1 MAQQAEGPFNALLSC
16 FDSPLYVQSHKHAN
30 VIGRYVANMF
40 CRSHQRRLA
49 SHRQQERVVAV
60 ATEIV
65 DDPKQLRQLAAA
77 FSFRLRSPFPIDCV
91 REAVLGIAASDSA
104 ESRNAQYLDN
114 FQAYEDDISG
124 MLSGRAYGLLRA
136 PEGKEFILGDTAV
149 ITRRPIGPVMEV
161 GVGFNKEGMHVLLP
175 VSPKT
180 CIQIGIPSLADQ
192 RLQADEV
199 DSINADQIKLM
210 HRFVYGRSKDTR
222 IQMSVDSIG
231 GSLNYLLHAFVTPEL
246 TKERA
251 LDFFV
256 REILAG
262 SSTPRP

>member
-1 MAQQAEGPFNALLSC
+1 
-16 FDSPLYVQSHKHAN
+16 
-30 VIGRYVANMF
+30 
-40 CRSHQRRLA
+40 
-49 SHRQQERVVAV
+49 
-60 ATEIV
+60 
-65 DDPKQLRQLAAA
+65 
-77 FSFRLRSPFPIDCV
+77 
-91 REAVLGIAASDSA
+91 
-104 ESRNAQYLDN
+104 
-114 FQAYEDDISG
+114 
-124 MLSGRAYGLLRA
+124 
-136 PEGKEFILGDTAV
+136 
-149 ITRRPIGPVMEV
+149 MEV